1 MTQPTIETLKAL
13 ATPKNPALKKTFV
26 TSMLFLV
33 TAVPLTLSH
42 IFLKHLQGK
51 GCTKHPT
58 LKHVH

>member
-1 MTQPTIETLKAL
+1 
-13 ATPKNPALKKTFV
+13 
-26 TSMLFLV
+26 MLFLV